1 MVLWFHT
8 ITILTVVMTVNV
20 IRYHNLDH
28 DDDSDCDPEES
39 FESKEG
45 GLLVG
50 RTTSPVP
57 IDCQSH
63 LIHRTDIIFI
73 IFVAVTVMMTMMIIV
88 I

>member
-8 ITILTVVMTVNV
+8 ITILTMVMTVNV

-45 GLLVG
+45 GLPVG
-50 RTTSPVP
+50 RIQPAQCPLIANP
-57 IDCQSH
+57 IS
-63 LIHRTDIIFI
+63 FI
-73 IFVAVTVMMTMMIIV
+73 EQI
-88 I
+88 